1 MSDDSFLDQR
11 DGKKYKTVRIG
22 SQIWFAE
29 NLAFCINVYDANYKC
44 FVYANVMEN
53 LDKYG
58 FLYNWEA
65 AKKACP
71 AGWHLPTDAEW
82 QTLINFII
90 SEIGSDNISA
100 KLKASEGWKND
111 GNGTDDFGFAALPS
125 GFGTNDLMFY
135 DLEDF
140 GTWWSATEDVDLV
153 FTRGIRSTY
162 ENVLRNSNDKK
173 GLFSVRCV
181 KDVENQV

>member
-1 MSDDSFLDQR
+1 MSDDSFLDLR

-22 SQIWFAE
+22 SQVWFAE
-29 NLAFCINVYDANYKC
+29 NLAFCINVYDANHKC
-44 FVYANVMEN
+44 FVYMNIMDN

-65 AKKACP
+65 AKAAVP
-71 AGWHLPTDAEW
+71 AGWRLPSDAEW
-82 QTLINFII
+82 QTLIDYANG
-90 SEIGSDNISA
+90 ESA

-111 GNGTDDFGFAALPS
+111 GNGTDEFGFAAMPA

-140 GTWWSATEDVDLV
+140 GTWWSATEDSNQV

-162 ENVLRNSNDKK
+162 ENVLRNSNNKK

-181 KDVENQV
+181 KDVEIQS